1 MSRDASCL
9 KSGVSSGQRP
19 GMLLDVPHLVLDVHG
34 RAPTAKEDPAAGI
47 GRDQTAEEMQK
58 QGARLA
64 C

>member
-1 MSRDASCL
+1 
-9 KSGVSSGQRP
+9 
-19 GMLLDVPHLVLDVHG
+19 MLLDVPHLVLDVHR
-34 RAPTAKEDPAAGI
+34 RAAKEDPAAGI